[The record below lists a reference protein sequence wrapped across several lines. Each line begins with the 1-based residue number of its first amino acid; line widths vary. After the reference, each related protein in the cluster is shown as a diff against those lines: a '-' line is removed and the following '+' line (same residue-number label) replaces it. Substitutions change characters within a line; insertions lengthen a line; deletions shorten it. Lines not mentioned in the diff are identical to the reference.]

1 MMKEKILHLLPAAG
15 TFYKANLHTHTDISD
30 GKLSPEE
37 VKAAYKAHGYQ
48 IVAFTDH
55 EVCIDHSDLNEE
67 GFLAMTSYE
76 MAINCTCPNK
86 TDAKT
91 YHLCLLSKNPEN
103 TAHVC
108 YDPKYMYV
116 GNCGKYKDQIRVAS
130 EAERV
135 FGLECANE
143 VIRQASEAGYF
154 VTYNHPNWSLNTR
167 EDYMGLRGLWG
178 VEVHNNACKV
188 LGYED
193 TDPRGWEEM
202 LRGGIMLN
210 PVAADDFHRP
220 EDGFGGWVMIAAE
233 KLDYPSVV
241 QAMERGDLYA
251 TTGPEIH
258 SLSLE
263 NGKLKITCSAAE
275 QVVVSSAYRRA
286 LVQRTEQAEGLTEA
300 EIDLERWYHEPMD
313 GVRENSY
320 FRVTVYGVDGKK
332 AYTRPFTREEVKAA
346 FE

>member
-1 MMKEKILHLLPAAG
+1 MKDKILHLLPPVERC
-15 TFYKANLHTHTDISD
+15 FKANLHTHTTVSD

-37 VKAAYKAHGYQ
+37 VKAAYQAHGYQ

-67 GFLAMTSYE
+67 GFLAMTAYE

-86 TDAKT
+86 SNAKT
-91 YHLCLLSKNPEN
+91 YHLCLLSKDPKN

-108 YDPKYMYV
+108 YDPQYMYV
-116 GNCGKYKDQIRVAS
+116 GNCGNYTDQIFAAS
-130 EAERV
+130 EMNRV
-135 FGLECANE
+135 FSIECANE
-143 VIRQASEAGYF
+143 VIRQANEAGYF

-178 VEVHNNACKV
+178 VEVHNSACKV

-193 TDPRGWEEM
+193 TDPHVFEEM
-202 LRGGIMLN
+202 LRGGVRLN

-220 EDGFGGWVMIAAE
+220 VDGFGGWVMIAAE

-241 QAMERGDLYA
+241 QAMEHGNLYA
-251 TTGPEIH
+251 STGPEIH
-258 SLSLE
+258 SLTLE
-263 NGKLKITCSAAE
+263 NGKLKITCSPAE

-286 LVQRTEQAEGLTEA
+286 LLQRAENADGLTEA
-300 EIDLERWYHEPMD
+300 EIDLERWYHEPMA
-313 GVRENSY
+313 GVPENSY

-332 AYTRPFTREEVKAA
+332 AYTRAFAREEVAEA